1 MTPYLLF
8 LLVIAGLLLY
18 ARKTYYL
25 TTDSLLQQFADV
37 RPEIKTHSLG
47 LPPLFIHGSVTG
59 NSLKQIKVLDK
70 SNKERVLRITNHTGI
85 KLTTLDGKSQIFLF
99 NTLLIKDGMITGKR
113 SRLLKLDIEP
123 VKLTDIAKMELQR

>member
-47 LPPLFIHGSVTG
+47 LPPFFIHGSVTG

-70 SNKERVLRITNHTGI
+70 SNNERVLRITNHTGI
-85 KLTTLDGKSQIFLF
+85 KLTTLDGKSRIFLF